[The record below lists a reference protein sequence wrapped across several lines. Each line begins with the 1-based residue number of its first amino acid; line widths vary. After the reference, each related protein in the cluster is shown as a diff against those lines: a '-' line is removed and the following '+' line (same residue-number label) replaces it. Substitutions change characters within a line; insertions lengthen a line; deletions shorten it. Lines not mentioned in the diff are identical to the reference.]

1 MLSNIVLEN
10 YFWQIYAISSQLLGT
25 QRVKKGNKN
34 VTLILLSHLKELMK
48 NGLRDLFIFKRM
60 DDCMHEELMKQEQK

>member
-1 MLSNIVLEN
+1 M
-10 YFWQIYAISSQLLGT
+10 YAMYAITSQLLGT

-48 NGLRDLFIFKRM
+48 NGLRDLFIFKQM
-60 DDCMHEELMKQEQK
+60 DDCIHEKLMKQEQK